1 MGSKDCRQT
10 QWDVVTHLREVFFL
24 IRKHKVRKVP
34 LGRMGNKKVSFVMP
48 GKKRRVRAVGGKGS
62 EMQVV

>member
-1 MGSKDCRQT
+1 MGCGDTPQI
-10 QWDVVTHLREVFFL
+10 FFK

-34 LGRMGNKKVSFVMP
+34 LGRMGKKKKLPSLCQE
-48 GKKRRVRAVGGKGS
+48 KKRRGRAVGGKGS